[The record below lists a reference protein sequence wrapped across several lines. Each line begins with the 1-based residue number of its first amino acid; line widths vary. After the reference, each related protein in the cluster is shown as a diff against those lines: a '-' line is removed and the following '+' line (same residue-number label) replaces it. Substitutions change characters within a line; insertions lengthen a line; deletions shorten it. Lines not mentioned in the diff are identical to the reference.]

1 MSKILSVTILLALV
15 ISISSLTSVYAD
27 SSFYKFGDKPTFSYL
42 PSYPHLPFKTPL
54 NWSIDVMAP
63 DGSCNIK
70 GTINNN
76 DGTCTAPSIILSDN
90 DFTTFK
96 NGIAVLAVVHIQQV
110 AMPAQNYCPVA
121 QWVWT
126 TQDDTFRNKYPE
138 NLVVPSSCG
147 VVVPEFGPIAALVM
161 AIAIMSIIVIASKTG
176 LRFSK

>member
-1 MSKILSVTILLALV
+1 MSKTLGIIILLALV
-15 ISISSLTSVYAD
+15 ISISSLSSVYAD
-27 SSFYKFGDKPTFSYL
+27 KSFYKFGDKPTFSYL
-42 PSYPHLPFKTPL
+42 PSYPHLSFKTAP
-54 NWSIDVMAP
+54 NWSMDVMAP
-63 DGSCNIK
+63 DGTCNIK

-76 DGTCTAPSIILSDN
+76 DGTCSAPSIVLTDT

-96 NGIAVLAVVHIQQV
+96 NGIAILAVVHIQQV

-147 VVVPEFGPIAALVM
+147 AVVPEFGPTAAIVL
-161 AIAIMSIIVIASKTG
+161 AIAIVSIISISAKTG